1 MAESMQDLLI
11 NIRNELEKIRI
22 LAEKYDKK
30 ERMGE
35 VACSDDSVKKRVVK
49 RNKT

>member
-30 ERMGE
+30 ERIGD
-35 VACSDDSVKKRVVK
+35 VDTVKKRVVK
-49 RNKT
+49 PKPKPG